1 MMQYSYFEQTDEKL
15 LQLAQMP
22 TEGGI
27 AVAMRT
33 TGYNV
38 EEDEIIE
45 LVICDLDGKQL
56 FAQRVKPQNVETW
69 EPSEAS
75 GGISPADVAEHPE
88 LYQFEDEIMALFDQ
102 ADIVVCEHLPFTQA
116 LVEGSWVTL
125 PNFEGFD
132 LDEEFRLSHCT
143 TDYRTEP
150 ATAVSLAGVAE
161 YYGLRADDTSCLG
174 QAKLV
179 AECYRALV
187 AEHEAKRVEKGAAYW
202 EARDKRLAEEKAAQG
217 RADATAALR
226 EKRYRQMNGL
236 LWIAGAIIFASLVI
250 QMYQR
255 GFDAGL
261 MVLAGIVSCFCLA
274 RGIINLKG

>member
-45 LVICDLDGKQL
+45 LVICDLNGKQL

-150 ATAVSLAGVAE
+150 ATAVSLAGAAE

-174 QAKLV
+174 QAALV
-179 AECYRALV
+179 AQCYRALV
-187 AEHEAKRVEKGAAYW
+187 AEHEAKRIEKGAAYW

-217 RADATAALR
+217 RADATTALR

-236 LWIAGAIIFASLVI
+236 LWVAGAIIFASLVI

-261 MVLAGIVSCFCLA
+261 MVLAGIVSCFCLF
-274 RGIINLKG
+274 RGIVNLKG